1 MELKI
6 NEKRVTD
13 HKMKLE
19 GTLILDNGV
28 LLLVQKND
36 FDEVVRYKA
45 LDEALVNFLDKDVKL
60 TVVEAEKD
68 EEEVEHEVEYND

>member
-19 GTLILDNGV
+19 GTLVLDNGI

>member
-19 GTLILDNGV
+19 GTLVLDNGV